1 MKTGK
6 GPIALSDEARDRVS
20 EQLHARYVATIVGR
34 LREVGTLISRRPTC
48 RSAWSTGRSTISA
61 RTLR

>member
-20 EQLHARYVATIVGR
+20 EQLNARHWAGR
-34 LREVGTLISRRPTC
+34 
-48 RSAWSTGRSTISA
+48 RS
-61 RTLR
+61 